1 MNSKRHPN
9 TTALVLSLTLLA
21 TATAAVAAVAEPQ
34 SPPWTKKT
42 LPRVASAAT
51 ADAAIQQGVAWLAAH
66 QGEDGAFSDPL
77 FPGLSGLA
85 LWAVAASGD
94 PAYSNVVKKGSD
106 FILAKVQPDG
116 GIYTPI
122 PDRKGGGL
130 GTYNTAVCLTAL
142 AATGRDDITEVV
154 LNARTY
160 LAASQ
165 HLGDDVFKGGFG
177 YDKQTDR
184 AYTDLMNTHFV
195 LEAMRRTQAY
205 EDRRPAGQKRADLN
219 WQAALEF
226 AERLHN
232 GPDTGDNAGG
242 FYYSPGDAKA
252 GTEKIAAQSNA
263 PGAATTNETVVLR
276 SYGSITYAGLL
287 ALVHCDVD
295 RADPRVQS
303 ALNWASRHWTLDENP
318 GMQDQGLYFFYNVMS
333 RALAAAGLET
343 IPRDQGDP
351 IPWAKELVGKVVS
364 LRQDDGSWVNRNG
377 RFLENDSVLATAYS
391 VLALEFAT
399 GRTK

>member
-9 TTALVLSLTLLA
+9 TTAFVLSLTLLA
-21 TATAAVAAVAEPQ
+21 TTTAAVAATQ
-34 SPPWTKKT
+34 SPPLTQKT
-42 LPRVASAAT
+42 LPTVASAAT
-51 ADAAIQQGVAWLAAH
+51 ADAAIQQGVAWLAAK
-66 QGEDGAFSDPL
+66 QTEDGAFSNPQ

-94 PAYSNVVKKGSD
+94 AAYSNIVRKGSD
-106 FILAKVQPDG
+106 YILSKVQPDG

-122 PDRKGGGL
+122 PGRKGGGL

-160 LAASQ
+160 LAGSQ

-343 IPRDQGDP
+343 IPREQGDA
-351 IPWAKELVGKVVS
+351 ILWAKELVGKVVS
-364 LRQDDGSWVNRNG
+364 LRQDDGSWVNGNG

>member
-66 QGEDGAFSDPL
+66 QGEDGAFSNPQ

-232 GPDTGDNAGG
+232 GPETGDNAGG

-252 GTEKIAAQSNA
+252 GTEKIAAKPDA

-343 IPRDQGDP
+343 IPREQGDA